1 MHAMSTENLPVK
13 GPLITIGMPVFNGAA
28 TVAVAIESVLGQ
40 TFSDFELVISDNC
53 STDGTTDICRRYAE
67 QDARIRYI
75 RQDTNIGASPNFRY
89 VVEQARGT
97 YFTWAAADDVR
108 SPDFI
113 ETNVRFLEN
122 NPDYVA
128 STSPNCFEGQEQGG
142 SWVDFAICGDFEERV
157 MLFLDNCGES
167 HAIFYS
173 VMRTKVIRACN
184 LLGENFLGFDWAID
198 LFLAKQGQINRAS
211 HGQLILGR
219 KGLSNS
225 GNPWRTFRK
234 SLLSWPLPFYRFSF
248 YAWRL
253 TAGCGL
259 RWRMKLVAHLLK
271 LNRQSAYH
279 QLYAELFPYYLK
291 HVRPWIKRA

>member
-1 MHAMSTENLPVK
+1 MSSGNSSVNA
-13 GPLITIGMPVFNGAA
+13 PLITIGMPVFNGAA
-28 TVAVAIESVLGQ
+28 TVVAAIESVLGQ
-40 TFSDFELVISDNC
+40 TLKDFELVISDNC
-53 STDGTTDICRRYAE
+53 STDGTGDICRRFAD

-75 RQDTNIGASPNFRY
+75 RQEGNIGASPNFRY
-89 VVEQARGT
+89 VLEQARGK

-108 SPDFI
+108 SLDFI
-113 ETNVRFLEN
+113 ESNVRFLED

-128 STSPNCFEGQEQGG
+128 STSPNCFEGQEHEGRD
-142 SWVDFAICGDFEERV
+142 WVSFAIRGDFEDRV
-157 MLFLDNCGES
+157 MQFLDNCWES
-167 HAIFYS
+167 HAVFYS
-173 VMRTKVIRACN
+173 VMRTGAIRECS

-198 LFLAKQGQINRAS
+198 LFLAQQGQINRTS
-211 HGQLILGR
+211 RGQLILGR

-225 GNPWRTFRK
+225 GNPWRTFRN
-234 SLLSWPLPFYRFSF
+234 SLLAWPLPFYRFSF

-253 TAGCGL
+253 TAGCAW
-259 RWRMKLVAHLLK
+259 RWRMKLLARLLK

>member
-1 MHAMSTENLPVK
+1 MSTENLSAK
-13 GPLITIGMPVFNGAA
+13 RPLITIGMPVFNSAA
-28 TVAVAIESVLGQ
+28 TVAAAIESVLGQ
-40 TFSDFELVISDNC
+40 TLSDFELVISDNC
-53 STDGTTDICRRYAE
+53 STDGTTYICKRYAE
-67 QDARIRYI
+67 QDARIRHI
-75 RQDTNIGASPNFRY
+75 RQDRNIGASPNFRY
-89 VVEQARGT
+89 VVAQARGT

-113 ETNVRFLEN
+113 ETNVRFLEA
-122 NPDYVA
+122 NPDYAA
-128 STSPNCFEGQEQGG
+128 STSPNCFKGQEQGG
-142 SWVDFAICGDFEERV
+142 SWVDFAIRGDLEDRV
-157 MLFLDNCGES
+157 MLFLDNCWES

-173 VMRTKVIRACN
+173 VMRTKVIRECD

-234 SLLSWPLPFYRFSF
+234 SFLSWLLPFYQFSF

-259 RWRMKLVAHLLK
+259 RWRMKLVARLLK

-279 QLYAELFPYYLK
+279 QLYAELFPFYFK
-291 HVRPWIKRA
+291 HVRPWIKRV

>member
-1 MHAMSTENLPVK
+1 MSTGNHSANT
-13 GPLITIGMPVFNGAA
+13 PLITIGMPVFNGAA
-28 TVAVAIESVLGQ
+28 TLSAAIDSILEQSL
-40 TFSDFELVISDNC
+40 SDFELVISDNC
-53 STDGTTDICRRYAE
+53 STDETADICKMYAA

-75 RQDTNIGASPNFRY
+75 RQDRNIGASPNFKY
-89 VVEQARGT
+89 VLDEARGT

-108 SPDFI
+108 SLDFI
-113 ETNVRFLEN
+113 EHNVNFLEE
-122 NPDYVA
+122 NPGYVA
-128 STSPNCFEGQEQGG
+128 STSPNCFEGQER
-142 SWVDFAICGDFEERV
+142 SDSTDWVRFAIRGDFEERV
-157 MLFLDNCGES
+157 MLFLDNCWES

-173 VMRTKVIRACN
+173 VMRTRAIRACE

-198 LFLAKQGQINRAS
+198 LFLAKQGDINRAA

-219 KGLSNS
+219 KGLSNT
-225 GNPWRTFRK
+225 GNPWRMFRQ

-259 RWRMKLVAHLLK
+259 RWRLRLAGRLLK